1 MSTVGRSTTLALV
14 AALVVGACGQ
24 EQPTVE
30 QGQGGG
36 GGGGGNGATGF
47 DIQDAEDHG
56 AVDLSGQSETSLELD
71 DFYFMPTVLIGEPG
85 QTINIE
91 LENEGQ
97 APHTFTTADGSV
109 DEELQA
115 GQRVEVDVTF
125 PDSGAL
131 AFECR
136 FHAGQGMIGALSVS
150 GDLGATGADH
160 QGDDD
165 DHGGDD
171 SGGDG
176 SGGDDS
182 GEDEGG
188 EGPGY

>member
-1 MSTVGRSTTLALV
+1 MVLAV
-14 AALVVGACGQ
+14 ALLVGACGQ
-24 EQPTVE
+24 QQPTVD

-36 GGGGGNGATGF
+36 GGGGNGAAAEGF

-71 DFYFMPTVLIGEPG
+71 DFYFEPTILIGEPG

-91 LENEGQ
+91 LENDGQ

-115 GQRVEVDVTF
+115 GQSVEVDVTF

-150 GDLGATGADH
+150 GDLGATGADR

-165 DHGGDD
+165 GGGDD
-171 SGGDG
+171 SDGGGEG
-176 SGGDDS
+176 SGDD
-182 GEDEGG
+182 EPG